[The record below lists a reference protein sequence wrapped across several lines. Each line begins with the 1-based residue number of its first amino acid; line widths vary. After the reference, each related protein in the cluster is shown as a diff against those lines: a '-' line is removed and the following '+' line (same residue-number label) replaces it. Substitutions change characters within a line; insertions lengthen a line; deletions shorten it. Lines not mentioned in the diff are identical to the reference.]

1 MKHYFQVIEDLKDKL
16 STVECLMR
24 ISFNYEPPL
33 KSEFVVVEL
42 LVDNADDHQS
52 FKRKLKE
59 ENLKTLE

>member
-1 MKHYFQVIEDLKDKL
+1 MKNYFQVIEDLKDKL

-42 LVDNADDHQS
+42 LEDNADDHQS